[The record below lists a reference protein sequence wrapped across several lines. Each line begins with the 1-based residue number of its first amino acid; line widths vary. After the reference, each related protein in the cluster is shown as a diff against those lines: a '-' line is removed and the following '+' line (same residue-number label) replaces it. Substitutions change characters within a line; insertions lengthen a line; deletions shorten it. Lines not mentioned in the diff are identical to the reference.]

1 MKKNNQIQSILIFL
15 ILLGA
20 SGLSYGQVNSN
31 SLPITWSPWDRTVTF
46 TSVSLNGGGNTI
58 NVGPGASITFATA
71 GTYTHITSGGYCPGC
86 IVQYYARMNDVFN
99 LCLLSSVTSGGG
111 SFSGSTTFTAPSTPG
126 TYYINPAGSLM
137 YSCQDS
143 KSASTT
149 FSSSTLATIVVSS
162 QGDAQGNLAAGAY
175 HTAVILDDGSVKTW

>member
-20 SGLSYGQVNSN
+20 SGLSYGQVSSN

-99 LCLLSSVTSGGG
+99 LCLLSSGTSV
-111 SFSGSTTFTAPSTPG
+111 SYTHLTLPT
-126 TYYINPAGSLM
+126 I
-137 YSCQDS
+137 YS
-143 KSASTT
+143 
-149 FSSSTLATIVVSS
+149 V
-162 QGDAQGNLAAGAY
+162 
-175 HTAVILDDGSVKTW
+175 